1 MSAHAAAPPRTMVA
15 WIPDWPI
22 LAHRQSL
29 GLTGDA
35 PAALVAG
42 RRIVAASA
50 AARAEGVRAGLR
62 EREAQQRC
70 PGIELHPY
78 DPEIDTR
85 LFEPVL
91 AAIEETVP
99 AVEPIRPGLCAIRAR
114 GPARYYGSEAAA
126 GVALLA
132 VLRERGLTEARI
144 GIADGRFAAEQAAR
158 GEPIPRGDSPADS
171 FSGDSP
177 ASTDTDPAL
186 RLVPAGSAPAF
197 LAPLPVARATGAEL
211 SDVLHGLG
219 IRTLGA
225 LAALPA
231 AVVAERFGP
240 AGAAAHRLASAT
252 DGEGRAAEE
261 VRPRSRARDLE
272 VSLDAEPPITLVDQL
287 AFTSSTQA
295 ERFVRQLAEERLV
308 CTELTIVL
316 VDDTGAVHERSWAHP
331 RQFTASDVV
340 NRIRWQATALYSA
353 LERGGAGIAQ
363 VRLSP
368 QRTDR
373 AERHEPGLWNTGPDE
388 RIHHHLTRLQ
398 TLLGHEEVV
407 SPRIAGG
414 REAPARQRL
423 VPWGTKET
431 GAAPKRPRASAASG
445 PWPGHLPA
453 PYPSIVLGE
462 RELVELLGADG
473 QSITI
478 DDEDLLAA
486 TPGWFRASPHERP
499 TAVQAWSAPW
509 PLRQHWW
516 DESEAPDG
524 ELHRMQVVLADGN
537 AWLLAHTEKGWFA
550 EGKYH

>member
-1 MSAHAAAPPRTMVA
+1 MNAHSAVPPRTMVV

-29 GLTGDA
+29 GLAGDT
-35 PAALVAG
+35 PTALVAG

-85 LFEPVL
+85 AFEPVL
-91 AAIEETVP
+91 SAIEETVP

-114 GPARYYGSEAAA
+114 GPARYYGGEAAA
-126 GVALLA
+126 GAALLA
-132 VLRERGLTEARI
+132 VLRERGLTEACI

-158 GEPIPRGDSPADS
+158 GETIPGGGSPAET
-171 FSGDSP
+171 
-177 ASTDTDPAL
+177 ASSDADPGL
-186 RLVPAGSAPAF
+186 RVVPAGSAPAF
-197 LAPLPVARATGAEL
+197 LSPLPVARATGAEL

-219 IRTLGA
+219 IRTLGG

-252 DGEGRAAEE
+252 DGAGGAAEE
-261 VRPRSRARDLE
+261 VRPRKRARELE
-272 VSLDAEPPITLVDQL
+272 VSLDAEPPIALVDQL
-287 AFTSSTQA
+287 AFTSSAQA

-308 CTELTIVL
+308 CTELTITL

-331 RQFTASDVV
+331 RQFTASDVI
-340 NRIRWQATALYSA
+340 NRIRWQTTALYSA

-363 VRLSP
+363 VRISP

-388 RIHHHLTRLQ
+388 RIHHHLTRMQ

-414 REAPARQRL
+414 REARTRQRL
-423 VPWGTKET
+423 VPWGTQET
-431 GAAPKRPRASAASG
+431 GATPKRTRASAVSG

-462 RELVELLGADG
+462 REQVELLGADG
-473 QSITI
+473 QPITI

-486 TPGWFRASPHERP
+486 TPGWFRVSPHERP

-516 DESEAPDG
+516 DEGEAPSG

-537 AWLLAHTEKGWFA
+537 AWLLAHTEQGWFA